1 MARRIPPVRGVRL
14 RCRERVPLDPV
25 RSPERRRPPRG
36 ARFLAAA
43 AGIVALAVLSF
54 AGIEE
59 LQDRVDAATPDR
71 AVTASS
77 TPSDAITP
85 VPPSP
90 THHAGARADRVRSVY
105 ANDGK
110 GQFSPNVKG
119 IPSLVYVPNTV
130 DGTVDEIDPKTF
142 RVVRELT
149 VGGQPHHVT
158 PSWNLRHL
166 YVDNAGSDLLQVI
179 DPRTGNLG
187 RSIPVASPYNL
198 YFTPDGS
205 KAIVVAEY
213 ESLME
218 FRDPHTWRLLKQ
230 VSIPWPGVDHLDF
243 SRTGRYLLVS
253 CEYSGMVVRVDTR
266 RMKVTGTVAVGGR
279 PIDIKVS
286 PNGKVF
292 FVANQGLGGVSV
304 VDPVGM
310 RQVNFIPTGTGAHG
324 FAVSRNGKLLYVS
337 NRLEGSIS
345 VISFATRK
353 VVATW
358 SVGGSPDM
366 LQVSPNGTQL
376 WASNR
381 FSDTVSVVS
390 TKTGR
395 LITTITVGRGP
406 HGLTFFPEPGR
417 HSIGHNGVYR

>member
-1 MARRIPPVRGVRL
+1 MAT
-14 RCRERVPLDPV
+14 
-25 RSPERRRPPRG
+25 
-36 ARFLAAA
+36 
-43 AGIVALAVLSF
+43 AGIVALAVVSI

-59 LQDRVDAATPDR
+59 LQDRVEAAPPNR
-71 AVTASS
+71 SVASS
-77 TPSDAITP
+77 TTPSDVSTSPLPAPTP
-85 VPPSP
+85 
-90 THHAGARADRVRSVY
+90 HAEARADRMRSVY

-110 GQFSPNVKG
+110 GRFSPAVAG
-119 IPSLVYVPNTV
+119 IRALVYVPNTL
-130 DGTVDEIDPKTF
+130 DGTVDEIDPATF
-142 RVVRELT
+142 RVVRQLT

-158 PSWNLRHL
+158 PSWNLHHL
-166 YVDNAGSDLLQVI
+166 YVDNPGNDLLQVI
-179 DPRTGNLG
+179 DPRTGDLG
-187 RSIPVASPYNL
+187 RSIRVASPYNL

-213 ESLME
+213 DHLIE

-266 RMKVTGTVAVGGR
+266 RMKITGTVAVGGR
-279 PIDIKVS
+279 PIDVKVS
-286 PNGKVF
+286 PNGRAF

-304 VDPVGM
+304 IDPVRM

-353 VVATW
+353 VLATW

-366 LQVSPNGTQL
+366 LQVSPIGTQL

-381 FSDTVSVVS
+381 YSDTVSVVS
-390 TKTGR
+390 TRTGR